1 MGMASMST
9 LSAPALAQSASAADG
24 EEEILVTGNRLV
36 SEREREV
43 LGYTL
48 RGYSASRTAAR
59 LGISQGTVKN
69 HRKSIHRKL
78 EINSR
83 LNCYPSFCT
92 SCPMQ
97 TVSHHL
103 TVWLLTIA
111 R

>member
-48 RGYSASRTAAR
+48 RGYSASRTAAPPR
-59 LGISQGTVKN
+59 YFAG
-69 HRKSIHRKL
+69 HREESPQEH
-78 EINSR
+78 S
-83 LNCYPSFCT
+83 
-92 SCPMQ
+92 
-97 TVSHHL
+97 
-103 TVWLLTIA
+103 
-111 R
+111 